1 MYPGKDHSA
10 QAYVSTEEVT
20 KKARARLPRAHED
33 ESGARRPQGTA
44 PAGTLPADRG
54 LSYASHAGGQVE
66 RQQQRLRKRAEFAA
80 VYASGRSWANRLLVL
95 KARPNGLS
103 YSRLGYAIGA
113 RVGNAVRRNRVRR
126 QLRETVRRLC
136 VRPGWDAVVTAR
148 AEAAEAEPRSLRA
161 ALEELFRRAKL
172 LEDATGS

>member
-1 MYPGKDHSA
+1 
-10 QAYVSTEEVT
+10 
-20 KKARARLPRAHED
+20 
-33 ESGARRPQGTA
+33 
-44 PAGTLPADRG
+44 
-54 LSYASHAGGQVE
+54 VE